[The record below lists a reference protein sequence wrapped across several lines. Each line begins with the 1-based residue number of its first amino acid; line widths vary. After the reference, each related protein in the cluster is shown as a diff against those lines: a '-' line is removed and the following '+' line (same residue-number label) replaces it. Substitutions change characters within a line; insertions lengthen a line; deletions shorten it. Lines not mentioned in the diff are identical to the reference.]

1 MSLIT
6 GCHSNRNETSRQAS
20 VSAEQA
26 GAKTESIRTNQN
38 DIDGIV
44 KKAIEEDSVTG
55 LPAVKP
61 LTDQTRSASVI
72 IDSMVVDLVNM
83 LNEKEKKL
91 AKLEEE
97 NAELKDKNS
106 FKHKLP
112 WILGGLGAVVVA
124 LGLLLGRH
132 KITVAGIMIGGS
144 SFGVITYYH
153 ILEKILP
160 LMLIVCV
167 GFIIGVINY
176 ERQER
181 KLKKLTETV

>member
-1 MSLIT
+1 MISS
-6 GCHSNRNETSRQAS
+6 CKSHKVETSRQAS

-26 GAKTESIRTNQN
+26 GAKTQSIRENQN

-44 KKAIEEDSVTG
+44 KKAIEEDSVKG

-61 LTDQTRSASVI
+61 LTDQTRSDSVI

-83 LNEKEKKL
+83 LKEKEQIIADLKK
-91 AKLEEE
+91 E

-112 WILGGLGAVVVA
+112 WILGGLGTIVVA

-132 KITVAGIMIGGS
+132 KITVAGIMIGGC
-144 SFGVITYYH
+144 SFGVITYYEW
-153 ILEKILP
+153 LEKILP

-181 KLKKLTETV
+181 QLKKPTETV